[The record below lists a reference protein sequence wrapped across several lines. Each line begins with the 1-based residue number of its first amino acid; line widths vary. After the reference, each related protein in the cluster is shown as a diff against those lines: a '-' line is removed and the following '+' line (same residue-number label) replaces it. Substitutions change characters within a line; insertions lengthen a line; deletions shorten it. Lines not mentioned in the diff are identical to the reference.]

1 MVAEEKIKKE
11 DFMKWLTAFLVEVE
25 WTEAMQKRVRF
36 MLDKVEVVVTR
47 EVIVTRT
54 VTKKVPVAL
63 PSFTSKPTIEP
74 SLESIY
80 EQFNRETGITI
91 QEIRSKSRKQDIVK
105 ARMDLTYRML
115 NEYPYSF
122 DEIGKFI
129 KRDRSSVYH
138 YVEQL
143 AKKKEGVK

>member
-11 DFMKWLTAFLVEVE
+11 DFIKWLKTFLVDVE
-25 WTEAMQKRVRF
+25 WTENMDKRVRH
-36 MLDKVEVVVTR
+36 MLSKVDVVVTR

-54 VTKKVPVAL
+54 VTKKVPIAL
-63 PSFTSKPTIEP
+63 PSFSSKPTIKP

-80 EQFNRETGITI
+80 ELFNRDTGITI

-143 AKKKEGVK
+143 AKKKEEEK